1 MALYIMDAEQLLIG
15 TATYDTSPLSSD
27 IESTTC
33 RYFLFSGTTT
43 ETLSDDITIIV
54 YGQHC

>member
-1 MALYIMDAEQLLIG
+1 MDAEQLLIG